1 MKKIF
6 KSDSFLMVLSVFIA
20 VMLWIYVAYD
30 QNPMHEKWI
39 SGVPVRYT
47 NQTADFENG
56 KLVVLDGA
64 LDKIDVKIRGR
75 RSSVSGVDT
84 SSVSCTVNMGEIKD
98 SGSYTLPVTFT
109 SSVYGIELVQKKP
122 NSVTVVV
129 DRVITEE
136 VKIEVSKSGE
146 VAQGYISGEIEC
158 NPMTVKLTGPST
170 LVRSVGKAIVNVDL
184 ASADK
189 DIANLC
195 KIKLYDE
202 NGAEMTDSRISKN
215 IEYCDIKC
223 PVYSAKEVTITPLL
237 RSETNRDGN
246 AVTVSLI
253 TPEKITLVGASEL
266 LDRID
271 TVYTK
276 DIDTIDITED
286 VKITANLDLR
296 DIPDGVSVQDDITTV
311 EIELHSDESEQ
322 NTDNGGNE

>member
-1 MKKIF
+1 MKKLL

-20 VMLWIYVAYD
+20 ILLWIYLVYD
-30 QNPMHEKWI
+30 QNPMHEKWL
-39 SGVPVRYT
+39 SSVPVKYT
-47 NQTADFENG
+47 NQSVDFENG
-56 KLVVLDGA
+56 KLVVLEGA
-64 LDKIDVKIRGR
+64 LDKVEVKIRGR
-75 RSSVSGVDT
+75 RSAVSGVDI
-84 SSVSCTVNMGEIKD
+84 SSVVCSANMGEIKD

-195 KIKLYDE
+195 KNKAL
-202 NGAEMTDSRISKN
+202 
-215 IEYCDIKC
+215 
-223 PVYSAKEVTITPLL
+223 
-237 RSETNRDGN
+237 
-246 AVTVSLI
+246 
-253 TPEKITLVGASEL
+253 
-266 LDRID
+266 
-271 TVYTK
+271 
-276 DIDTIDITED
+276 
-286 VKITANLDLR
+286 
-296 DIPDGVSVQDDITTV
+296 
-311 EIELHSDESEQ
+311 
-322 NTDNGGNE
+322 